1 MSRLVK
7 RRSQKAGLPPG
18 TIVHIGEK
26 KVEKVR
32 IRILDY
38 DEARLEEKEAE
49 TIEESF
55 PFKDKP
61 TVTWINIDGLHQLDI
76 IEKLGAHFGLH
87 PLLLEDISNT
97 EQRPKMEDY
106 GDYIFIVL
114 KMLYRHDNSGEIEG
128 EQVSLILGANFVI
141 SLQEREGDVFDP
153 VRERIRKAK
162 GRIRKAGADY
172 LAYALLD
179 VIVDNYFV
187 TLENTGEKIEGTE
200 EQLSLDPSPG
210 VLQSVHKLK
219 KEMIFL
225 RKSVWPLRELVSG
238 LERCESPLIHESTSA
253 YLRDVYD
260 HTIQIIDTVES
271 YRDTISGL
279 LDIYLSSIS
288 NKMNEVMKVLTIF
301 ASIFIP
307 LTFIAGVYGMNFEFM
322 PELKWHWGYFIILLV
337 MLLVVISLVR
347 YFRRKRWL

>member
-347 YFRRKRWL
+347 YFRRKKWL